1 MNAKH
6 SNRIPGAASSGIFN
20 RDIEIFKN
28 EEFGEIRAV
37 TIDNEPWFVAADV
50 CRALEIGNPT
60 MALSRLDEDE
70 KMTLSLTE
78 GHSGQRG
85 GAQSMNI
92 VNEYGLYN
100 LILGSR
106 KPEAKNFKRW
116 ITHEVIPSIRKHGAY
131 ATEVTIDNILKNPD
145 FGIQLLKELK
155 EEREARE
162 LAEEHAKAF
171 AETIEGQEKII
182 EGQAEAI
189 EVMAP
194 KSAYYDAVMNNPG
207 TVTVTRIA
215 QDYGMSAQRLNRHLK
230 GKGIQYKRGKNW
242 YVYSKY
248 AEKGWV
254 QSKTTLIQNLKGAFS
269 KADLRW
275 TQKGRLGIYETL
287 KADGILPLIERND
300 NAGEQLQFEMLNR
313 EEKGA

>member
-1 MNAKH
+1 MNIKQ
-6 SNRIPGAASSGIFN
+6 SDRIPGAVSSGTLN
-20 RDIEIFKN
+20 RAIESFKN
-28 EEFGEIRAV
+28 EEFGEIRTV

-70 KMTLSLTE
+70 KDLISIE
-78 GHSGQRG
+78 GISRG
-85 GAQSMNI
+85 NNQANV
-92 VNEYGLYN
+92 VNEYGLYD

-106 KPEAKNFKRW
+106 KPEAKAFKRW

-131 ATEVTIDNILKNPD
+131 ATPVTIDTILENQD

-155 EEREARE
+155 EEREARA
-162 LAEEHAKAF
+162 LAEEHEKAF

-182 EGQAEAI
+182 EEQAETI

-215 QDYGMSAQRLNRHLK
+215 QDYGMSAQSLNRRLK
-230 GKGIQYKRGKNW
+230 EKGIQYKRGKNW
-242 YVYSKY
+242 YVYSEY

-254 QSKTTLIQNLKGAFS
+254 QSKTTLIQNLKATFS

-300 NAGEQLQFEMLNR
+300 NAEEQLQFEMLNR